1 MFIHTLI
8 FYQNNFKRLEKHI
21 KWADGAIVM
30 YSITSRDTFEA
41 ALAILDHVIENLRE
55 HARFTPFMLVGN
67 KTDLERYRYLDKSYI
82 II

>member
-1 MFIHTLI
+1 
-8 FYQNNFKRLEKHI
+8 
-21 KWADGAIVM
+21 M

-82 II
+82 FKHNQSCVIRQLAVQLIEK